1 MVKSVLH
8 QFFPFEPTSDQE
20 AVIQG
25 LNNFTSSTFHQEIF
39 LFKGYAGTGKT
50 TLISA
55 YIAYLK
61 SLEKNYILMAPTG
74 RAAKVLSVY
83 SGELALTIHKSIY
96 YQSNVEGNMNFT
108 LQKNKLSNAIFIV
121 DEASMIGNSGGIGAS
136 FSSKEKTLLDD
147 LIQFVYNGQNC
158 KLILIGDTAQL
169 PPVMSDESP
178 ALDSE
183 YLKSR
188 YPFLI
193 NTFELQEVTRQ
204 SAGSGILHN
213 ATLLRNIIN
222 QNKEAKPKFELENF
236 ADVNRLAGSE
246 IEETVAACY
255 SKDGVSA
262 SVVICRSN
270 KQANGFNKYIRY
282 HVLYLEDEVSAA
294 DLMMVVRN
302 NYFWLDSNSKV
313 GFIANGDLIEILKVV
328 SYEEKFG
335 FRFANVSMRLLD
347 YPEERELEVKILLDT
362 LYSEAPALDKNQ
374 GKALF
379 EAVQESYSDIKDKN
393 QRLKAVKKDEYFNAL
408 QVKFGYAI
416 TCHKSQG
423 GQWKNVFVD
432 QGYLLEEMI
441 NKEFMRWL
449 YTAITRS
456 QEKLYLLNF
465 HERFF
470 LSE

>member
-1 MVKSVLH
+1 MKTNLH
-8 QFFPFEPTSDQE
+8 QFFPFEPTKDQDIVLH
-20 AVIQG
+20 A
-25 LNNFTSSTFHQEIF
+25 LNEFTDSTFDKELF

-55 YIAYLK
+55 YIAYLTQINK
-61 SLEKNYILMAPTG
+61 TFILMAPTG

-96 YQSNVEGNMNFT
+96 YQSSTEGNLNFS
-108 LQKNKLSNAIFIV
+108 LQINKLSNAIFIV
-121 DEASMIGNSGGIGAS
+121 DEASMIGNSGGIGGS
-136 FSSKEKTLLDD
+136 FSSKERTLLDD
-147 LIQFVYNGQNC
+147 LIQFVYNGKNC

-169 PPVMSDESP
+169 PPVLSDESP
-178 ALDSE
+178 ALDYE

-188 YPFLI
+188 FPLLI
-193 NTFELQEVTRQ
+193 HHFELTQVTRQ
-204 SAGSGILHN
+204 SEGSGILYN
-213 ATLLRNIIN
+213 ATLLRNIIT
-222 QNKEAKPKFELENF
+222 QNGPFDPKFVLESF
-236 ADVNRLAGSE
+236 TDVKKLSGSE
-246 IEETVAACY
+246 IEETVASCY
-255 SKDGVSA
+255 SKDGVS
-262 SVVICRSN
+262 SSIVLCRSN

-282 HVLYLEDEVSAA
+282 QVLYLEDEVAAA

-302 NYFWLDSNSKV
+302 NYFWLDKDSKV
-313 GFIANGDLIEILKVV
+313 GFIANGDMLEILKVI
-328 SYEEKFG
+328 SYEDKFG

-347 YPEERELEVKILLDT
+347 YSEEKEIEVKILLDT
-362 LYSEAPALDKNQ
+362 LYSESPALDKNQ
-374 GKALF
+374 GKKLF
-379 EAVQESYSDIKDKN
+379 DEVMNSYEHIKDKR
-393 QRLKAVKKDEYFNAL
+393 QKMQALKKDEYFNAL

-432 QGYLLEEMI
+432 QGFLLEEMI

-470 LSE
+470 